1 MSARFC
7 GQCGA
12 QVSEGKAFCETC
24 GNAIAASP
32 PAPASQ
38 STAIPKDTAAP
49 KDASV
54 DGTTSLQ
61 IFRHRLSNSMILGGI
76 GILLLIV
83 SFFLPYSRWDLLGL
97 IEATTS
103 PFDLLVSNI
112 SGGNIVVLAVV
123 GPLIIGIVCGIIGLS
138 RSSWILTLLSGVVSF
153 ITTAL
158 VPLGVET
165 FELQIVWVVVSV
177 LGGVLLIVSGLMM
190 RQGRSSPAIS

>member
-12 QVSEGKAFCETC
+12 QVSEGKAFCENC

-32 PAPASQ
+32 PVPASQ
-38 STAIPKDTAAP
+38 SAAIPEATAAP
-49 KDASV
+49 KGASV

-61 IFRHRLSNSMILGGI
+61 ILGHRLSNSMILGGI
-76 GILLLIV
+76 GVFLLFV
-83 SFFLPYSRWDLLGL
+83 SFFLPYSHWNLLGL

-103 PFDLLVSNI
+103 PFDLLISNI
-112 SGGNIVVLAVV
+112 SGGNVLVLAVV
-123 GPLIIGIVCGIIGLS
+123 GPLIIGIVCGIIGLY
-138 RSSWILTLLSGVVSF
+138 RPSWILTLLSGVVSF

-158 VPLGVET
+158 VPLGVEAY
-165 FELQIVWVVVSV
+165 ELQIVWVVVSI

-190 RQGRSSPAIS
+190 RQG

>member
-1 MSARFC
+1 M
-7 GQCGA
+7 
-12 QVSEGKAFCETC
+12 
-24 GNAIAASP
+24 
-32 PAPASQ
+32 
-38 STAIPKDTAAP
+38 
-49 KDASV
+49 
-54 DGTTSLQ
+54 
-61 IFRHRLSNSMILGGI
+61 
-76 GILLLIV
+76 
-83 SFFLPYSRWDLLGL
+83 
-97 IEATTS
+97 
-103 PFDLLVSNI
+103 
-112 SGGNIVVLAVV
+112 VLAVV